1 MTAED
6 YNKTLGICY
15 AVFAVIMLITVTQ
28 LLTGSIYGFIALAV
42 TEKSGSGTWATV
54 IGIVIS
60 LLFYGGFEGVFVAPT
75 GGRVENIETPKKC
88 PRLGMIAAIVV
99 LPLIPLVTALGAYG
113 LWILAADNG
122 RQFMRPSIN

>member
-6 YNKTLGICY
+6 YNKTQGICY

-28 LLTGSIYGFIALAV
+28 LLPVLSMDLSRWRIREWNVGDG
-42 TEKSGSGTWATV
+42 

-75 GGRVENIETPKKC
+75 GGRVENIETPEKC

-99 LPLIPLVTALGAYG
+99 LFRLFRSRNRSWC
-113 LWILAADNG
+113 LW
-122 RQFMRPSIN
+122 FMDSRRR